1 MEIRVNFILKRY
13 PIFYKYYNNIKLEL
27 NLFNSTVRRPM
38 QKQTLIVSPYTIG
51 RWVYEN
57 TEEAEELIAKQLQ
70 RTLPM
75 TQREYMEIPDMIGG
89 KLPTTIRE
97 KCQNLVRQRAI
108 DYELDFIED
117 EEWEQELR
125 EDVDER
131 LTQDI
136 EIMMPLVKLLR
147 TEERIQEVVILIEQF
162 YISWTRRAKRY
173 I

>member
-1 MEIRVNFILKRY
+1 
-13 PIFYKYYNNIKLEL
+13 
-27 NLFNSTVRRPM
+27 
-38 QKQTLIVSPYTIG
+38 
-51 RWVYEN
+51 
-57 TEEAEELIAKQLQ
+57 
-70 RTLPM
+70 M

-147 TEERIQEVVILIEQF
+147 TEERIHEVVILIEQF
-162 YISWTRRAKRY
+162 FISWTRRAKRY